1 LDALLDGYTR
11 FRADIWPA
19 ERKRYEALSV
29 KGQRPKALIV
39 SCSDSR
45 VDPATVF
52 NTVPGEIFVVRNV
65 AGLVPPYQP
74 DGGCHGTSAALEFGV
89 RVLKVSRIVVL
100 GHAQCGGVRA
110 MVDGAPPEAADFVAP
125 WMACAQSVLSAAP
138 VGLGADAL
146 LSHCELGVVRLSLR
160 NLMTFPWIAEAV
172 AGGHLSL
179 HGMQFDIH
187 TGVLA
192 KVGQEGLEPITDCDA
207 APLVCNP

>member
-1 LDALLDGYTR
+1 LDALLEGYAR
-11 FRADIWPA
+11 FRAETWPE
-19 ERKRYEALSV
+19 ERKRYDALSI
-29 KGQRPKALIV
+29 KGQRPQALVI

-52 NTVPGEIFVVRNV
+52 NTVPGEMFTIRNV
-65 AGLVPPYQP
+65 AGLVPPYHP

-110 MVDGAPPEAADFVAP
+110 MVEGAPPEAGDFVAP
-125 WMACAQSVLSAAP
+125 WMACAQEVLTGAP
-138 VGLGADAL
+138 KGLAPDAL
-146 LSHCELGVVRLSLR
+146 LAHCELGVVRLSLA
-160 NLMTFPWIAEAV
+160 NLMTFPWIAEPV
-172 AGGHLSL
+172 AAGLLSL

-192 KVGQEGLEPITDCDA
+192 AVEPHGLEPLLPWA
-207 APLVCNP
+207 